1 YAAVAT
7 AEAATALPHGG
18 LTNVFLFR
26 KYIEYYLRH
35 HPNIEN
41 ADGYTLMV
49 RQLAMD
55 DFGLPIQIY
64 CFTRT
69 SEWLTYE
76 AIQADVFDH
85 LLAMAPV
92 FGLAVFERTAQVDA
106 RLAQAGL
113 PTIDAPAPA

>member
-1 YAAVAT
+1 
-7 AEAATALPHGG
+7 
-18 LTNVFLFR
+18 
-26 KYIEYYLRH
+26 
-35 HPNIEN
+35 
-41 ADGYTLMV
+41 
-49 RQLAMD
+49 
-55 DFGLPIQIY
+55 Y

-113 PTIDAPAPA
+113 PTIDAPARA